1 MDDQLLFHDD
11 ATALMAGSLPQDRP
25 DLVVLAAAIHG
36 YRDAYVAP
44 APQASPELMGWLS
57 GTPTPPRNGTEVP
70 TAATP
75 VRARASA
82 RRWRRTAASALT
94 GWGVAAQ
101 IALGGT
107 AAFAMVATAGAVGV
121 LPDGPQVV
129 FDRILDTNRTE
140 APPPNTPVD
149 EGADIDAPLAPGPD
163 EQRFTK
169 PRSPSQDTPA
179 RQDPD
184 SENTSQD
191 TTGDRP
197 RGERETAPSSDE
209 SDESANETKKDPDD
223 RSDDRPGKDD
233 SQTGDKEEQD
243 DNRAGAEEEQDDRRA
258 DTEEEQDDRRADDA
272 GDLSDRTE
280 DADEVTTVDGDVD

>member
-57 GTPTPPRNGTEVP
+57 GTPTPPRNDTEVL

-75 VRARASA
+75 VRTRANYS
-82 RRWRRTAASALT
+82 RWRRTAASAST
-94 GWGVAAQ
+94 GWGVTAQ

-107 AAFAMVATAGAVGV
+107 AALATVATAGAVGV
-121 LPDGPQVV
+121 LPDGPQMV

-140 APPPNTPVD
+140 APPPNSPVD
-149 EGADIDAPLAPGPD
+149 ETDIEAPLAPGPG
-163 EQRFTK
+163 EQRLTE

-179 RQDPD
+179 RQDPE
-184 SENTSQD
+184 SGNTSQD

-209 SDESANETKKDPDD
+209 SDESDNETKKDPDD

-233 SQTGDKEEQD
+233 SQTDDKEEQD
-243 DNRAGAEEEQDDRRA
+243 DNRAGA
-258 DTEEEQDDRRADDA
+258 EEEQDDRRADDA